1 MPGGY
6 LHLKKFNMSNY
17 SMFNDFMSKCST
29 HNSLQVLP
37 KNTAQLQADP
47 EAHAFDLHFLCTVF
61 EEIKKENM

>member
-1 MPGGY
+1 
-6 LHLKKFNMSNY
+6 MSKY